1 MDAVSALGV
10 AAAVVQFADFG
21 YRLIKRAH
29 ELYKSPTG
37 QYLEHIELSVVSQDL
52 LRLADDIGAK
62 LGENKGSAAE
72 IYVRLHGE
80 SADIIRAM
88 FREVAAA
95 SDIEKLANR
104 LGEIRQQMN
113 VAMLYMLL
121 DEARENGVELR
132 QFARQQANMI
142 ATLDRIDST
151 TKQFSTDIIGL
162 IDKWPISNQAE
173 TDKMVRYVL
182 SDKWNASK
190 YAKQTVFD
198 EKQDDGKVNKVCQS
212 LYFESISHRET
223 SIPKRHKA
231 TFEWIFRE
239 PRILED
245 GRALWS
251 SFPPWLRGDS
261 PDIYWITGKPGA
273 GKSTLTKFISQDP
286 RFKDLLQEWATGSQL
301 LIVRFF
307 SWTSGANR
315 LQKSQEGLFKTLLFE
330 AIQQRPQLV
339 IDIFPARWFLL
350 QSFNGNIKLPDLT
363 RDDLKVGFRNLLS
376 ATGDKVKLTLLIDG
390 LDEFTEDQHEDHRD
404 LVRLLRDAN
413 AEPGVK
419 ICISSR
425 PWNVFRDE
433 YGNNPMLQLENLTRE
448 DIKSFVQEQLEL
460 SPGYY
465 DFAATDPEAARKI
478 ITDIVDKSQGVFL
491 WVSVV
496 SGMLEAALQEGTNIS
511 DLQATINNL
520 PKEVDN
526 LFRYIWNRT
535 SKRFRAEASTYFLLM
550 NTCRRLETDL
560 FALTLWFGDK
570 ELPVDFATVN
580 LTSTFLTGVIKSLER
595 KLMSR
600 TGGLL
605 ELVSSYDG
613 HIPISLPRRLPER
626 VPEYNNPAKK
636 MQDLSLEPRL
646 KSRTR
651 HLPERVSEYNS
662 PAKKMQD
669 LSLEPRL
676 KSRTTHLPERV
687 SSSDVHAKKPED
699 VRVDYMH
706 RTASD
711 WVSDNWASIAS
722 AADHS
727 FNPFIFFVKGQALS
741 VILTTKPTLDRFT
754 QCKFTRLTGVYWE
767 NWVEFSDFQNI
778 ISDMMQQIGQ
788 TLSCANFLEVSARFP
803 IHAYLKHMMQENL
816 DLFSTA
822 AHYYGILNNVIFGE
836 SWFHD
841 PEGRLD
847 LLDFLTQEK
856 YPLRLDC
863 LCKTKNEV
871 EYVNFI
877 VSVKYSRQHPF
888 FTYFTQVIHILESRI
903 SQPALQADQNR
914 AAISS
919 GGGDTSGTSV
929 ASEPQHQTP
938 KPKLRDKL
946 REFFGEIFGRK
957 QS

>member
-1 MDAVSALGV
+1 ILTIARNRSDMDAVSALGV

-80 SADIIRAM
+80 CMSTNDELQSILSKLEAKGSTKIKLAADIIRAM

-605 ELVSSYDG
+605 EL
-613 HIPISLPRRLPER
+613 
-626 VPEYNNPAKK
+626 
-636 MQDLSLEPRL
+636 
-646 KSRTR
+646 
-651 HLPERVSEYNS
+651 
-662 PAKKMQD
+662 
-669 LSLEPRL
+669 
-676 KSRTTHLPERV
+676 RV